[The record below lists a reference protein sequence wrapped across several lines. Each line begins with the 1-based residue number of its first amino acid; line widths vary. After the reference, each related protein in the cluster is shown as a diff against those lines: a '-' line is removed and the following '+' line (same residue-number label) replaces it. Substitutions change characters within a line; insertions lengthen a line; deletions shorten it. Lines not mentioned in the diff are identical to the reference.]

1 MLRLAYFPSVWG
13 WSVWMCEVHR
23 IALRVSPSLGDD
35 RKISPFCGRRLRYF
49 PSVWGLSV
57 TRRKPEDS
65 CGAFPQRL
73 GIDGAQPHHW
83 TVWRISPVSG
93 DDRIDS
99 AISHPSG
106 KYFPSV
112 WGWSACSPAA
122 AVPKNVFPQRLGIV
136 GPWFCVH
143 QQSKRF
149 PQRLGIPVCCWLS
162 HRQLM
167 WVPQ

>member
-1 MLRLAYFPSVWG
+1 
-13 WSVWMCEVHR
+13 MCEVHR

-122 AVPKNVFPQRLGIV
+122 AVPKNVFPQRLGMV
-136 GPWFCVH
+136 GGFYDQVVKVGSISPASGDCRPMVLRSPAIKAISPAFGD
-143 QQSKRF
+143 S
-149 PQRLGIPVCCWLS
+149 RLLLAIA
-162 HRQLM
+162 
-167 WVPQ
+167 